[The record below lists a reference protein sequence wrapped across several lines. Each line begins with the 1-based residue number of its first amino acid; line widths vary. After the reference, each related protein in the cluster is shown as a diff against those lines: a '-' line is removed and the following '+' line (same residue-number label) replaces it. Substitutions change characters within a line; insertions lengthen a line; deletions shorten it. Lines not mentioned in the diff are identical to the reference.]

1 VNCVGGSG
9 RGRRASVLVAWS
21 NFFAID
27 VPGRSALVDV
37 RREGGAVGVGAIGGI
52 GGRGG
57 MRVAAGAGVRRVGGR
72 SVVGVGVEGRGAV
85 VGDIGIPIGTATRL
99 ELLPAIRTV
108 PLGALGRQM
117 LSTNT

>member
-1 VNCVGGSG
+1 MGKLELIVGGRGAVASTCGSWSLSLRDGLASG
-9 RGRRASVLVAWS
+9 GSVLRGV
-21 NFFAID
+21 
-27 VPGRSALVDV
+27 
-37 RREGGAVGVGAIGGI
+37 EGWVGGI